1 MRAALEATMTNSYLS
16 MPATISTMEAAPLPT
31 RFDGESLLIG
41 TVLLFAVVITALII
55 ARWRATQRLVLPG
68 LKEVHA
74 WERLASAQAV
84 DRDRADDA
92 GTATGTATATVTDSD
107 VRILRSASPQMSSF
121 AAAAA
126 SSTSTPTPGSIW
138 TSTSMTAAF
147 AEPRRITA
155 PTVVPFTELRSDL
168 RERTHR
174 THLRLTGLVLVVTTA
189 LVGAAWS

>member
-1 MRAALEATMTNSYLS
+1 MTNSYLS

-121 AAAAA
+121 AVAAA
-126 SSTSTPTPGSIW
+126 SSTSTSTPGSIW
-138 TSTSMTAAF
+138 TSTSMTAAL
-147 AEPRRITA
+147 AETRRITA

-168 RERTHR
+168 RERTRR

>member
-1 MRAALEATMTNSYLS
+1 MTNSYLS

-84 DRDRADDA
+84 DRDRADDD
-92 GTATGTATATVTDSD
+92 ATGTATATATVTATVTDSD

-126 SSTSTPTPGSIW
+126 SSTPSSTW